1 MSPDQG
7 VTDLIRQ
14 QTMER
19 DITKQELVPC
29 RKLDEKAKRLT
40 HERYVLIDDGI
51 SINKELGEPISSEIP
66 IKFM

>member
-1 MSPDQG
+1 M
-7 VTDLIRQ
+7 TDLVRQ

-19 DITKQELVPC
+19 EITKQEFVPY

-40 HERYVLIDDGI
+40 HERYVLIEGI
-51 SINKELGEPISSEIP
+51 SINEELGEPISSEIP